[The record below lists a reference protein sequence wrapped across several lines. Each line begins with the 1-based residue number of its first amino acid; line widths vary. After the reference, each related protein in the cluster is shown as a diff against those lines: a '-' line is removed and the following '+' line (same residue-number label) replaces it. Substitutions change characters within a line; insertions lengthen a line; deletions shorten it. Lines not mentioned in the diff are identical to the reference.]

1 MSVNSIATTITS
13 AAPPGSTAL
22 KRLSFGARLVAESD
36 RIVTAGVDATLARE
50 IQQLKQASRNA
61 GEVSSILQAA
71 AASVTLID
79 GNLTRM
85 AELADQATVV
95 GLSSAERAILHEEF
109 AAERQRIDKFAAAA
123 KFADTAILDGSNT
136 FTASSVGSN
145 IQSGDGIQALTFDSR
160 AGGEFVASGD
170 TIAVEFDSTSD
181 IFTVTNLSTGRSAT
195 SQAVA
200 AAPGAGETSDIVIEE
215 FGLTIQLNSSFSLSS
230 DISANNTLQVSGSAT
245 NQVDLALRIGTGAG
259 PGDEISVDV
268 QRIRV
273 ETLSSALQFDDLLT
287 LSGAADAAVNV
298 KTAQEVVDRF
308 QSAMQASQN
317 QISFALDNIDNMVN
331 NYEAANAN
339 LIDIAN
345 SATQELLHQVVAE
358 NVNSV
363 LSSTDSVSDALA
375 KIPGLAQLSKGEQ
388 SALLAGGVQKLASLI
403 QK

>member
-1 MSVNSIATTITS
+1 M
-13 AAPPGSTAL
+13 
-22 KRLSFGARLVAESD
+22 
-36 RIVTAGVDATLARE
+36 
-50 IQQLKQASRNA
+50 
-61 GEVSSILQAA
+61 
-71 AASVTLID
+71 
-79 GNLTRM
+79 
-85 AELADQATVV
+85 
-95 GLSSAERAILHEEF
+95 
-109 AAERQRIDKFAAAA
+109 
-123 KFADTAILDGSNT
+123 
-136 FTASSVGSN
+136 
-145 IQSGDGIQALTFDSR
+145 
-160 AGGEFVASGD
+160 
-170 TIAVEFDSTSD
+170 
-181 IFTVTNLSTGRSAT
+181 
-195 SQAVA
+195 
-200 AAPGAGETSDIVIEE
+200 
-215 FGLTIQLNSSFSLSS
+215 
-230 DISANNTLQVSGSAT
+230 SGSAT

-308 QSAMQASQN
+308 QSAMQAGQN

-345 SATQELLHQVVAE
+345 SATQELLHQIVAE

-363 LSSTDSVSDALA
+363 LSSTDSMSDALA

>member
-1 MSVNSIATTITS
+1 M
-13 AAPPGSTAL
+13 
-22 KRLSFGARLVAESD
+22 VAESD
-36 RIVTAGVDATLARE
+36 RIVTAGVDTNLARQ
-50 IQQLKQASRNA
+50 IHQLKQASRNA

-85 AELADQATVV
+85 AELAGQATVV

-109 AAERQRIDKFAAAA
+109 AAERQRIDEFAAAA

-136 FTASSVGSN
+136 FTATSVGSN
-145 IQSGDGIQALTFDSR
+145 IQSGNGIQALTFDSR

-181 IFTVTNLSTGRSAT
+181 IFTVTNLSTGRGAT

-230 DISANNTLQVSGSAT
+230 DISDNNTLQVSGSAT
-245 NQVDLALRIGTGAG
+245 NQVDLGLRIGTGSG
-259 PGDEISVDV
+259 PADEISVDV

-298 KTAQEVVDRF
+298 KTAQEVIDRF
-308 QSAMQASQN
+308 QSAMQAGQN
-317 QISFALDNIDNMVN
+317 QISFALDNIENTVN

-345 SATQELLHQVVAE
+345 SATQELLHEVVAE

-363 LSSTDSVSDALA
+363 LSSTDNVSDALA
-375 KIPGLAQLSKGEQ
+375 KIGGLAKLSKSDQ
-388 SALLAGGVQKLASLI
+388 MALLAGGATSLAALVQK
-403 QK
+403 

>member
-230 DISANNTLQVSGSAT
+230 DI
-245 NQVDLALRIGTGAG
+245 
-259 PGDEISVDV
+259 
-268 QRIRV
+268 
-273 ETLSSALQFDDLLT
+273 
-287 LSGAADAAVNV
+287 
-298 KTAQEVVDRF
+298 
-308 QSAMQASQN
+308 
-317 QISFALDNIDNMVN
+317 
-331 NYEAANAN
+331 
-339 LIDIAN
+339 
-345 SATQELLHQVVAE
+345 
-358 NVNSV
+358 
-363 LSSTDSVSDALA
+363 
-375 KIPGLAQLSKGEQ
+375 
-388 SALLAGGVQKLASLI
+388 
-403 QK
+403 